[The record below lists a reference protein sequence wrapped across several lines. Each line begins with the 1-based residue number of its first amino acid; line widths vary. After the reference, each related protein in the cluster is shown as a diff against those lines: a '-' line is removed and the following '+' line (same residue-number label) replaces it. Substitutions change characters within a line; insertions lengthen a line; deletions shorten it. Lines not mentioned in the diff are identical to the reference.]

1 MQKKPEIVEFRITAE
16 DKIGLIKDIS
26 SIISRSHINIQNL
39 NTVDI
44 GRQSIIK
51 IHCGINKEKAEKLIL
66 KLKKIKEIKEIGYK
80 ILKS

>member
-1 MQKKPEIVEFRITAE
+1 MQKKPDVVEFKIIAE
-16 DKIGLIKDIS
+16 DKIGLIKDVS

-39 NTVDI
+39 NTTDI

-51 IHCGINKEKAEKLIL
+51 IHCEINKEKAEKLVL

-80 ILKS
+80 II